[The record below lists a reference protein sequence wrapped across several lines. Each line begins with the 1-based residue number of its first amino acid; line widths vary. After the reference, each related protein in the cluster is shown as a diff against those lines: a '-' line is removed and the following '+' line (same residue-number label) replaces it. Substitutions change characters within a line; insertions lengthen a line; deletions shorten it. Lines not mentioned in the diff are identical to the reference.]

1 MKEKT
6 NGGKHMIFIDSLK
19 KSGSSFV
26 RTLRRFPVAVA
37 DFLLIFAALQI
48 VQWYDYPANYEIF
61 YKLITAAFFGAF
73 FSVFMRLL
81 YEKRVLKVLSAPV
94 CVVTPVVLEAL
105 FFAMLCLVSES
116 YALMSSIGLISV
128 SALMCVYMLMKD
140 DGDHRAVP
148 NLVKNTVFCGFVIS
162 VLLVGISICV
172 LAFTTLIFSDN
183 SGNLFL
189 TVTEL
194 LWVIAFPIM
203 FMTFIPFEGEEFPM
217 PAKAYKA
224 TVLYAELPVFLLLI
238 GILYIYFIK
247 ILVLFSL
254 PSGKIDWYAS
264 YAGVFYILN
273 YMGLKYYEDKNK
285 FARFFVRFGGLLM
298 LPVVAVQ
305 CIAVGVRVANY
316 GLTTARTASIAFIVV
331 TVAFM
336 VSSLVKAF
344 DIKKAFLFSSA
355 LLLVL
360 TVSPLN
366 FMSIPVYQQSAAL
379 KNVLSKNGMLD
390 GEAIVPN
397 GDIVDEDKAKIIS
410 AYDYLMYYA
419 PDEITPSYIA
429 ETSAEAFEDV
439 FGFEKSYYTLYGN
452 EDRDYGRDTE
462 PYVYDDYYYTF
473 CNYDFLKQ
481 EEWRDISEYDGIIYT
496 SKTYDEEEVPY
507 IFYTDGQGRTRSY
520 NVDFIAEY
528 LIENCAETNTGGYY
542 KIDEGAFS
550 LDDGVDFYLLNM
562 YVVRHG
568 DSEPYAEEIE
578 GYFLVKGE
586 NPAAL
591 STSDTAES

>member
-1 MKEKT
+1 
-6 NGGKHMIFIDSLK
+6 MIFIDSLK

-48 VQWYDYPANYEIF
+48 VQWYDYPVNYEIF
-61 YKLITAAFFGAF
+61 YKLITAAIFGTF

-81 YEKRVLKVLSAPV
+81 YEKCALKILNTPV

-116 YALMSSIGLISV
+116 YALMSLIGLISV

-162 VLLVGISICV
+162 VLFAGISICI

-397 GDIVDEDKAKIIS
+397 GDIADEDKAKIIS
-410 AYDYLMYYA
+410 SYDYLMYYA

-462 PYVYDDYYYTF
+462 PYVYDDYYTF
-473 CNYDFLKQ
+473 SNIDFLKQ

-496 SKTYDEEEVPY
+496 SRKIYDEEEVPY

-528 LIENCAETNTGGYY
+528 LIENCAETNTDGYY